1 MKNDVY
7 SGLTIKAAIALDYAM
22 EKLLEKLR
30 IKIEQ
35 IVYGAGSPEYY
46 SRTMEFL
53 NSWETSKPIIKGNI
67 IDSDS

>member
-7 SGLTIKAAIALDYAM
+7 SSLTIKAAFALDYAM

-30 IKIEQ
+30 TNIEQ

-46 SRTMEFL
+46 NRTMEFL

-67 IDSDS
+67 S